1 MDLYKSV
8 RKRRLKVTVQKLD
21 TNRIHQIVADWIQSR
36 REVKRKAKLKILTD
50 KARPFEP
57 YIPKLTSTYQL
68 NKQSSVSVL
77 QSFTSA
83 VQQLCSPEKEK
94 KNGYRNQGLVSRR
107 QPKAAQD
114 YVDLCSSSDEDSIV
128 MNWR

>member
-94 KNGYRNQGLVSRR
+94 KNGYRNQTR
-107 QPKAAQD
+107 PKPAQD